1 VTAATGTRGRGPG
14 RLAGK
19 VALITGTGGG
29 QGRAAALLFAAE
41 GATVVGCDIKTDGAA
56 ETVELV
62 RAAGGRMDSTHPVDL
77 TDEDAV
83 RAWIDEA
90 AARHGR
96 IDVLYNNAGA
106 TRFDRIE
113 DEAYDDWRFTLRN
126 ELDVVFLATK
136 HAWPHLKQRGGSL
149 ILVGSTAG
157 LTGSLTLM
165 RSAHTAT
172 KGGVIALTR
181 QLAAEGAW
189 FGIRVNCISPG
200 MVVTPA
206 TQDDI
211 FGNPDHPM
219 YRIRDHIPLGRIGT
233 PDDIA
238 PCALYLA
245 GDESSYMTGANLVI
259 DGGWSVV
266 LPGAPAHSRATAGR
280 PDAAS

>member
-1 VTAATGTRGRGPG
+1 MSGAPNRWHG

-29 QGRAAALLFAAE
+29 QGRSAALLFAAE
-41 GATVVGCDIKTDGAA
+41 GATVVGCDRKADGAA

-62 RAAGGRMDSTHPVDL
+62 REAGGRMDSTSPLDL
-77 TDEDAV
+77 TDEAAV
-83 RAWIDEA
+83 RAWIDDA
-90 AARHGR
+90 AQQHGR

-113 DEAYDDWRFTLRN
+113 DESYEDWQFTLRN

-136 HAWPHLKQRGGSL
+136 HAWPYLKQRGGSV

-157 LTGSLTLM
+157 LTGSMTLM

-172 KGGVIALTR
+172 KGGVVALTR

-189 FGIRVNCISPG
+189 YDIRVNCISPG
-200 MVVTPA
+200 MVMTPA

-211 FGNPDHPM
+211 FGNPEHPM
-219 YRIRDHIPLGRIGT
+219 YRIREHIPLGRIGT

-238 PCALYLA
+238 PCAVFLA
-245 GDESSYMTGANLVI
+245 SDESSYMTGANLVI

-266 LPGAPAHSRATAGR
+266 LPGAPRR
-280 PDAAS
+280 PER